1 MGRILR
7 LYQKGTR
14 MTDLTS
20 ALLPKLS
27 ATRLPG
33 LNPGAGFILP
43 DYAGGSILNLP
54 SSLSRW
60 LGAPALGAGPLRGE
74 LTAPFER
81 GYRRVL
87 LILVDALAL
96 HRLQRWMADG
106 TAPVW
111 QRLAQQGQLAAL
123 SSITPS
129 TTSAALTSL
138 WTGCSPAEHGVVG
151 YELWLKEYGIVA
163 NMILH
168 SPINYQ
174 NDVGSLAKA
183 GFKPEAYLTA
193 PTLGTHLAAHGI
205 RSYALQHRSIIRSGL
220 SQMFFKDVDVQ
231 GFNTASDLWINLRHL
246 VESHPTERQYLWVY
260 TGEVD
265 HFSHFYHPDDER
277 TAAEFAAFSLGFER
291 LFLDRLSP
299 AARKDTL
306 VLLTAD
312 HGMVATRKDPL
323 YDIANHP
330 ELTRLLHLMPTG
342 EHRLMYLFTRPGQ
355 GDAVRSYYDQTWP
368 GQFAFLDPAEAV
380 AAGLFGPGQLHPHL
394 YDRLGDFI
402 VAARERAYLWWA
414 DKENILVGRHG
425 GLGAEEMIV
434 PLLAAELG

>member
-1 MGRILR
+1 
-7 LYQKGTR
+7 
-14 MTDLTS
+14 MTDIPPI
-20 ALLPKLS
+20 LLPQPAS
-27 ATRLPG
+27 IRLPNLDTG
-33 LNPGAGFILP
+33 DFLLP
-43 DYAGGSILNLP
+43 DYGGGSILNLP
-54 SSLSRW
+54 SSVCHW
-60 LGAPALGAGPLRGE
+60 LGAPGLGAEPLRSAY
-74 LTAPFER
+74 LTPFAR
-81 GYRRVL
+81 GYRRVI

-111 QRLAQQGQLAAL
+111 SRLAEQGQLAAL
-123 SSITPS
+123 TSITPS

-138 WTGCSPAEHGVVG
+138 WSGRSPAEHGVAG

-168 SPINYQ
+168 APINYQ
-174 NDVGSLAKA
+174 NDVGSLSRA
-183 GFKPEAYLTA
+183 GFKPEAYLPF
-193 PTLGTHLAAHGI
+193 PTLGTHLAAHGV
-205 RSYALQHRSIIRSGL
+205 RAYALQHRSITRSGL

-231 GFNTASDLWINLRHL
+231 GFTTIADLWINLRHI
-246 VESHPTERQYLWVY
+246 VEQHPHERQYLWVY

-277 TAAEFAAFSLGFER
+277 TAAEFGFFSQGFER

-312 HGMVATRKDPL
+312 HGMVATRKDPV
-323 YDIANHP
+323 YDAANHP
-330 ELTRLLHLMPTG
+330 GLTSLLHLMPTG
-342 EHRLMYLFTRPGQ
+342 EHRLMYLFIRPGQ
-355 GDAVRSYYDQTWP
+355 SEVVQRYFDQTWP
-368 GQFAFLDPAEAV
+368 GQFTFLDPAQAV
-380 AAGLFGPGQLHPHL
+380 SAGLFGPGQPHPRL
-394 YDRLGDFI
+394 LDRLGDSI
-402 VAARERAYLWWA
+402 VAARGQAYLWWA

-425 GLGAEEMIV
+425 GLAAEEMLV

>member
-1 MGRILR
+1 MR
-7 LYQKGTR
+7 LYQKGTP
-14 MTDLTS
+14 MTDIS
-20 ALLPKLS
+20 ADLLAKYS
-27 ATRLPG
+27 TTRLPG
-33 LNPGAGFILP
+33 LELGDGFLLP

-54 SSLSRW
+54 ASLCGW
-60 LGAPALGAGPLRGE
+60 LGAPGLGASPLRSE
-74 LTAPFER
+74 LAAAFGRT
-81 GYRRVL
+81 YKRVI

-96 HRLQRWMADG
+96 HRLQRWMDDG

-111 QRLAQQGQLAAL
+111 SRLAQQGQLAAL
-123 SSITPS
+123 TSITPS

-138 WTGCSPAEHGVVG
+138 WTGRSPAEHGVVG
-151 YELWLKEYGIVA
+151 YELWLKEYGIIS

-174 NDVGSLAKA
+174 NDAGSLSKA
-183 GFKPEAYLTA
+183 GFKPEAYLPF

-220 SQMFFKDVDVQ
+220 SQMFFRDVDVQ
-231 GFNTASDLWINLRHL
+231 GFNTPSDLWVNLRTMI
-246 VESHPTERQYLWVY
+246 EQRPNERQYLWVY

-312 HGMVATRKDPL
+312 HGMVATQKDPG
-323 YDIANHP
+323 YDVANHP
-330 ELTRLLHLMPTG
+330 GLTRLLHMMPTG

-355 GDAVRSYYDQTWP
+355 EQAVRCYYENTWP
-368 GQFAFLDPAEAV
+368 GQFELIDPAEAM
-380 AAGLFGPGQLHPHL
+380 AAGLFGPGQAHPRL
-394 YDRLGDFI
+394 ADRLGDMI

-425 GLGAEEMIV
+425 GLGAEEMVV